1 MDKMNVNDDITKV
14 LLKVGLED
22 YEIENVFSRNKYLKL
37 SIDEDIMDII
47 KYLYTECK
55 LDMPDIRKLII
66 KNPLVLNESFTR
78 IEALEKIYKTL
89 GIDNDKYKEFI
100 NKYDKALSLNPK
112 ELADSVSD
120 LYKKG
125 YAYNVI
131 GDMLIKNPYMIL
143 K

>member
-125 YAYNVI
+125 YAYNEI
-131 GDMLIKNPYMIL
+131 GDMLIKNPYIML

>member
-1 MDKMNVNDDITKV
+1 MNVNDDITKV

-55 LDMPDIRKLII
+55 LDMPDIKKLII

-112 ELADSVSD
+112 ELADSVSN
-120 LYKKG
+120 LCKEG
-125 YAYNVI
+125 YAYNEI